1 MGAIEDLSP
10 YISYLFMGGLYAI
23 FGLVLL
29 SIAYSKIIN
38 PVENFIRKIGI
49 EFKWMREKR
58 ERDELIIDTANKLQE
73 LKDQRAVDVEQ
84 SINHDKKLQESV
96 GSVICLL
103 EKHIESEDKRTVAI
117 LRSTLYKFHSEFMS
131 QGYVTSDGLKTFDEC
146 GRVYEEAGGNDIFH
160 DKLKPE
166 VMSLPIKNN

>member
-10 YISYLFMGGLYAI
+10 YISYIFMGGFYTLS
-23 FGLVLL
+23 GLVLL

-38 PVENFIRKIGI
+38 PVEAFIRKIGI

-58 ERDELIIDTANKLQE
+58 ERNELIINTANKLQE
-73 LKDQRAVDVEQ
+73 LKDQREIDVEQ
-84 SINHDKKLQESV
+84 SIRHDKKLEESIN
-96 GSVICLL
+96 SVICLL

-131 QGYVTSDGLKTFDEC
+131 HGYVTSDGLKTFIEC
-146 GRVYEEAGGNDIFH
+146 GEVYEEAGGNDIYH